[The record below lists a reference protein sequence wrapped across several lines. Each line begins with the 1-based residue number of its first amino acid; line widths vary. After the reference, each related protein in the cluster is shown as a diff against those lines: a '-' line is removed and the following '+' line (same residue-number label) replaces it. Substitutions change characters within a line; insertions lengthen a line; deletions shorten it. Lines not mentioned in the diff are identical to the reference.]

1 MNGIE
6 LSATEFSVGAHRF
19 VSSRR
24 PAPALIGL
32 GLLLLLSAA
41 CSGSADAG
49 KSKSD
54 DAVAVNVVAVQA
66 VDIPREVEAVG
77 TLGAQDETVV
87 SAEVEARVSKLEAD
101 MGDHVAAGAPLVVL
115 DGEKLRYRV
124 EEQRAALAQAR
135 ARLGADGGRLPAPE
149 ETPQVLSA
157 AARRREAEQ
166 RLTRAR
172 QLAERKLVSAEELE
186 RADTQLQTA
195 RAAHDAALAEAR
207 NLLAEIEARQA
218 TLKGAD
224 RELQDTVIRAPFA
237 GVVAER
243 LVSPGQFVRVQTP
256 VMRVVRMHPLRLAAE
271 IPERFAPAIRV
282 GHGVTLRVDAY
293 PDRPVEGRITR
304 MSPDVNPRSRAFAIE
319 GEVPNPDGSLK
330 PGTFARVRIVTD
342 RVDRTIA
349 IPAAAVQTRYG
360 RSVVFVV
367 RDGKLAAAEV
377 EVGDR
382 LGPRVEIVKGVTAGS
397 TIVADNVEGLSD
409 GMSVS
414 PRAAA
419 AAPAQ
424 DAK

>member
-419 AAPAQ
+419 APAP

>member
-1 MNGIE
+1 
-6 LSATEFSVGAHRF
+6 VGAHRF
-19 VSSRR
+19 MSSRS
-24 PAPALIGL
+24 PVLALAGL
-32 GLLLLLSAA
+32 GLLLSAA

-49 KSKSD
+49 KSKPD
-54 DAVAVNVVAVQA
+54 DAVPVNVVAVQA

-87 SAEVEARVSKLEAD
+87 SAEVEARVSRLEAD

-115 DGEKLRYRV
+115 DAEKLRYRV

-135 ARLGADGGRLPAPE
+135 ARLGADGGQLPAPE

-166 RLTRAR
+166 RLARAR

-218 TLKGAD
+218 TLKGAG

-256 VMRVVRMHPLRLAAE
+256 VMRVVRMHPLRLTAE

-419 AAPAQ
+419 APAP

>member
-1 MNGIE
+1 M
-6 LSATEFSVGAHRF
+6 GAHRF
-19 VSSRR
+19 MSSRS
-24 PAPALIGL
+24 PVLALAGL
-32 GLLLLLSAA
+32 GLLLSAA

-49 KSKSD
+49 KSKPD
-54 DAVAVNVVAVQA
+54 DAVPVNVVAVQA

-87 SAEVEARVSKLEAD
+87 SAEVEARVSRLEAD

-115 DGEKLRYRV
+115 DAEKLRYRV

-135 ARLGADGGRLPAPE
+135 ARLGADGGQLPAPE

-166 RLTRAR
+166 RLARAR

-256 VMRVVRMHPLRLAAE
+256 VMRVVRMHPLRLTAE

>member
-1 MNGIE
+1 M
-6 LSATEFSVGAHRF
+6 
-19 VSSRR
+19 SSRS
-24 PAPALIGL
+24 PVLALAGL
-32 GLLLLLSAA
+32 GLLLSAA

-49 KSKSD
+49 KSKPD
-54 DAVAVNVVAVQA
+54 DAVPVNVVAVQA

-87 SAEVEARVSKLEAD
+87 SAEVEARVSRLEAD

-115 DGEKLRYRV
+115 DAEKLRYRV

-135 ARLGADGGRLPAPE
+135 ARLGADGGQLPAPE

-166 RLTRAR
+166 RLARAR

-218 TLKGAD
+218 TLKGAG

-256 VMRVVRMHPLRLAAE
+256 VMRVVRMHPLRLTAE

-419 AAPAQ
+419 APAP